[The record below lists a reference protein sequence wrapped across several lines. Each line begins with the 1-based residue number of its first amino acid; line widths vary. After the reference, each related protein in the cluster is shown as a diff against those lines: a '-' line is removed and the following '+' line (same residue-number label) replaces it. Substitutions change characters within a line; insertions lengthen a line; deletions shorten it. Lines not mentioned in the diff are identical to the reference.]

1 MLVTRAAVLGLMA
14 LSLLAC
20 AHRFGPTQIPVADDV
35 AFDLL
40 PPASFG
46 RSVSLIQLAEIE
58 YSGDVRE
65 ILFVS
70 EITPQAI
77 SIVGLLPNGTRL
89 FSIVY
94 DGMAIES
101 DGLESDGYESLLNRI
116 QPAFLLTDFQFS
128 QWPIVQLT
136 SQLQKSSNCFNDGNC
151 LFLES
156 QDRLQRTLRVG
167 SRLALKIDYG
177 GLPVIDN
184 TIELTH
190 YLRGYRINLTMLR
203 IEQL

>member
-1 MLVTRAAVLGLMA
+1 MLVTRALVLGLMA
-14 LSLLAC
+14 LSLSAC
-20 AHRFGPTQIPVADDV
+20 AHRFGATQIPVAEGV
-35 AFDLL
+35 AYDLL

-46 RSVSLIQLAEIE
+46 RSVSLTQLAEIE
-58 YSGDVRE
+58 SSGDVQE
-65 ILFVS
+65 MLFVS
-70 EITPQAI
+70 EITSQAI

-94 DGMAIES
+94 DGMTI
-101 DGLESDGYESLLNRI
+101 ESDGYESLLNRI
-116 QPAFLLTDFQFS
+116 QPAFFLADFQFS
-128 QWPIVQLT
+128 QWPIVQLV
-136 SQLQKSSNCFNDGNC
+136 SQLQKSSSCFNDGNC
-151 LFLES
+151 SFRES

-167 SRLALKIDYG
+167 SRLALAIDYG

-190 YLRGYRINLTMLR
+190 YLRGYRINLTMLS

>member
-1 MLVTRAAVLGLMA
+1 
-14 LSLLAC
+14 
-20 AHRFGPTQIPVADDV
+20 
-35 AFDLL
+35 
-40 PPASFG
+40 
-46 RSVSLIQLAEIE
+46 
-58 YSGDVRE
+58 VRE

-94 DGMAIES
+94 DGMAI
-101 DGLESDGYESLLNRI
+101 ESDGYESLLNRI

-177 GLPVIDN
+177 GLPIIDN

-190 YLRGYRINLTMLR
+190 YLRGYRINLTMLS